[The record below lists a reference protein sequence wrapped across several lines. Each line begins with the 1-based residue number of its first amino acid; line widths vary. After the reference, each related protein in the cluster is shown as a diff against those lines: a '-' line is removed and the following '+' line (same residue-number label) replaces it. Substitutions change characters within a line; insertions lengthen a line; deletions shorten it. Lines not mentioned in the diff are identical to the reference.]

1 VKPPAPRYEGF
12 VPGRHVI
19 DAYGAGGFKFA
30 GMGHIGSIL
39 ATPGGVTAISANT
52 MAEVTVATFAPLLA
66 ELKASP
72 SSVEFLVIGMGE
84 KMSILPPL
92 LGKRLRAS
100 GLRLETMAT
109 GPAARIYNVLIAENR
124 RVAALLLAVP

>member
-1 VKPPAPRYEGF
+1 
-12 VPGRHVI
+12 VI

-72 SSVEFLVIGMGE
+72 SSVEFCWA
-84 KMSILPPL
+84 SACAPPAC
-92 LGKRLRAS
+92 GWRRWRQARPRAS
-100 GLRLETMAT
+100 IMC
-109 GPAARIYNVLIAENR
+109 
-124 RVAALLLAVP
+124 